1 MLDFIG
7 FQVFQLF
14 TEEITIN
21 LLTILKIETFI
32 CFSPWFYAIALLLKL
47 QTLDDMTNRNVPNLI
62 KLDRDMDLPAP
73 VDENR
78 MLKEIQE
85 IANMNKVFFFFW
97 FFFKDYTFEVNVC
110 KSGSLSFKGQ
120 LRNDGMTW
128 GRKLPLPT
136 LFSYFHTLV
145 YP

>member
-14 TEEITIN
+14 TEEITS
-21 LLTILKIETFI
+21 LPTTLKIETFI

-85 IANMNKVFFFFW
+85 IANMNKVFSSFDFSLKTTPLKW
-97 FFFKDYTFEVNVC
+97 TFASQVLFH
-110 KSGSLSFKGQ
+110 SKG
-120 LRNDGMTW
+120 NWEMTEW
-128 GRKLPLPT
+128 REDASYLFPHF
-136 LFSYFHTLV
+136 FSYFHTLV